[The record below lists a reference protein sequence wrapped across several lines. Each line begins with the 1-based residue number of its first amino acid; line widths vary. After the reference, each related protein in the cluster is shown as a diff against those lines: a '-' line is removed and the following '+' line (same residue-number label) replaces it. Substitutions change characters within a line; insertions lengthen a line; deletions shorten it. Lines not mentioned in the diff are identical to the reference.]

1 MNNRIMYIFL
11 ISLNLCYAPSHSQTV
26 LDGVFALIGDHV
38 IFHSDIEKQMIQ
50 YQSQGVIENVDTLR
64 NKLIEELFFQKMLLH
79 FASEDSLEVDYS
91 QIQNTINQR
100 IAFFTEQL
108 GSVEKVEN
116 YFQKSINELTNEL
129 EPIVKDQLMVQQMQY
144 QITQD
149 VDVSPMQL
157 KDYILSCNLDSL
169 PIVESQFQVGHI
181 LKIPNA
187 ADLAI
192 DETMSKLES
201 LRKRIIQG
209 EDFATMAILYSED
222 PGSSRNGGAYYDI
235 KKGDFVKEFE
245 AVSFS
250 LNVDEVSDIF
260 STEYGYHIA
269 KLIDR
274 KGNKIDVRHI
284 LMTPKISTQ
293 DMLNVKFFLDSIKQ
307 DINANVISFSAA
319 AKDFSSDE
327 ETRYNSGLL
336 INPNTNSSFFVTQEL
351 NPTILNQIE
360 TMSVGDITDPIYIKM
375 PNGKEAYRIIK
386 LVSKVDQHVANLED
400 DYAFLQSYY
409 LTIKKEKTIRL
420 WYNEKVSDLF
430 IEPSEALM
438 NSDFYQKL
446 LNNE

>member
-1 MNNRIMYIFL
+1 
-11 ISLNLCYAPSHSQTV
+11 
-26 LDGVFALIGDHV
+26 
-38 IFHSDIEKQMIQ
+38 
-50 YQSQGVIENVDTLR
+50 
-64 NKLIEELFFQKMLLH
+64 
-79 FASEDSLEVDYS
+79 
-91 QIQNTINQR
+91 
-100 IAFFTEQL
+100 
-108 GSVEKVEN
+108 
-116 YFQKSINELTNEL
+116 
-129 EPIVKDQLMVQQMQY
+129 
-144 QITQD
+144 
-149 VDVSPMQL
+149 
-157 KDYILSCNLDSL
+157 
-169 PIVESQFQVGHI
+169 
-181 LKIPNA
+181 
-187 ADLAI
+187 
-192 DETMSKLES
+192 
-201 LRKRIIQG
+201 
-209 EDFATMAILYSED
+209 MAILYSED

-250 LNVDEVSDIF
+250 LNIDEVSDIF

-386 LVSKVDQHVANLED
+386 LVSKVDQHVSNLED